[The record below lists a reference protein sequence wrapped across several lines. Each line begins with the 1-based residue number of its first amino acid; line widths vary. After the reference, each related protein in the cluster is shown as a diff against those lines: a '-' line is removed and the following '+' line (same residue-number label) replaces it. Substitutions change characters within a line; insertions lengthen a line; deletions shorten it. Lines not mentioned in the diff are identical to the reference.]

1 MSDTI
6 APATD
11 PAASPAASPVT
22 KTNLSPD
29 DQATFSALLADL
41 TRRHAPEGA
50 VEEHWVGQMAMV
62 LLRARWADALE
73 QRVVEVALAGEACK
87 GLPASVLPRW
97 RTRLEK
103 DFCRAVRELEASKAG
118 RRAAAPGLAASMPL
132 TSLDARMAAF
142 EAELARDPQAA
153 LASLLAAPEPF
164 ADDGTDEPDLF
175 LTHLGPRGTNEP
187 ELPLNRLQRRRLASR
202 QRAA

>member
-11 PAASPAASPVT
+11 PAASPVT
-22 KTNLSPD
+22 KTNLSPE

-50 VEEHWVGQMAMV
+50 VEEHWVGQMAMAM
-62 LLRARWADALE
+62 LRGRWADALE
-73 QRVVEVALAGEACK
+73 QLVVQAAFAGEAGK

-103 DFCRAVRELEASKAG
+103 DFRRAVRELEASKAE
-118 RRAAAPGLAASMPL
+118 RRAAACGLGPAMPL
-132 TSLDARMAAF
+132 TSLDARMEAF

-153 LASLLAAPEPF
+153 LASLLTASDPF
-164 ADDGTDEPDLF
+164 ADDGTDEPEGF
-175 LTHLGPRGTNEP
+175 FPHSAHRGTNEP
-187 ELPLNRLQRRRLASR
+187 DPTPNRAQRRGLA
-202 QRAA
+202 AARNAA

>member
-11 PAASPAASPVT
+11 PAAAPDAPPVA
-22 KTNLSPD
+22 KTNLSPE

-62 LLRARWADALE
+62 MVRAQWADALE
-73 QRVVEVALAGEACK
+73 QRVVEAALAGEACK

-118 RRAAAPGLAASMPL
+118 RRAAAPGLAPAMPL

-142 EAELARDPQAA
+142 EAELARDPRAA
-153 LASLLAAPEPF
+153 LASLLAAPDPF
-164 ADDGTDEPDLF
+164 ADDGTDEPDAF
-175 LTHLGPRGTNEP
+175 LARSAPRGTNEP
-187 ELPLNRLQRRRLASR
+187 DNRAQRRRLAAAG
-202 QRAA
+202 RAA